1 MLFTRIKFLKKVM
14 KAMLFILWF
23 VSFML
28 MIMSVENLNEL
39 FWISFVVFGLVSYK
53 INQKKYDIIK

>member
-1 MLFTRIKFLKKVM
+1 
-14 KAMLFILWF
+14 MLFILWF

-53 INQKKYDIIK
+53 ISQKKYDIIK